1 MPAVNGAARRAPGLG
16 AGGDSEAEPW
26 GIGRRAKDAGPATAP
41 ELAPGPGSQPLLT
54 LVMQNRA
61 SRKVP
66 KVTPNVKSFRCRFR
80 TWKSSAR
87 PVMTASM
94 PPIWRGPGRNEGR
107 PRLGLGPA
115 RLTHPGGCPHSLE
128 KLHPASALFSS
139 KLRNQG
145 VRAWRRWHS
154 VLSSSAGARLWAHSP
169 GRGDML
175 ASRQGSPSNSSQGE
189 NPGSG
194 F

>member
-1 MPAVNGAARRAPGLG
+1 MPAVNGAARRAPGLH

-26 GIGRRAKDAGPATAP
+26 GIGRTAKDAGPATVP

-107 PRLGLGPA
+107 PRLGLGPT
-115 RLTHPGGCPHSLE
+115 RLTHPGGCPYSLE
-128 KLHPASALFSS
+128 KPHPASALFSS

-145 VRAWRRWHS
+145 VRAGRRWHS
-154 VLSSSAGARLWAHSP
+154 VLS
-169 GRGDML
+169 
-175 ASRQGSPSNSSQGE
+175 
-189 NPGSG
+189 
-194 F
+194 

>member
-1 MPAVNGAARRAPGLG
+1 MPAVNGAARRAPGLH

-26 GIGRRAKDAGPATAP
+26 GIGRRAKDAGPATVP

-115 RLTHPGGCPHSLE
+115 RLTHPGGCPLLSRETAPCFCPVLKQTQKPGGAGGAKVALCPLLIRRRSSLG
-128 KLHPASALFSS
+128 P
-139 KLRNQG
+139 
-145 VRAWRRWHS
+145 
-154 VLSSSAGARLWAHSP
+154 
-169 GRGDML
+169 L
-175 ASRQGSPSNSSQGE
+175 ARQG
-189 NPGSG
+189 
-194 F
+194 